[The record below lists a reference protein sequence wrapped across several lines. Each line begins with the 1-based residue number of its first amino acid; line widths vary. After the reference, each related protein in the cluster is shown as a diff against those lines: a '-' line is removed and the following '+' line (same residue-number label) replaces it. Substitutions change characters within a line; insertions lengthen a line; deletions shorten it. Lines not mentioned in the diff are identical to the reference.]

1 MTSDFGLVPDKN
13 KVKTNDIV
21 GFVDSGDMM
30 ATLIKGGLFIVRS
43 SHYVAQ
49 FLVRKHLFN
58 LLLIFLV

>member
-1 MTSDFGLVPDKN
+1 
-13 KVKTNDIV
+13 VKTNDIV

-30 ATLIKGGLFIVRS
+30 VTLGGIFIVIS

-58 LLLIFLV
+58 LLLIFLA